1 MAKVINGE
9 RIARQ
14 AQIRTGCSAVIF
26 NSQKDKVLLTRRSDD
41 GSWCVPGGGMDPG
54 ESAEET
60 CKREVLEETGLQ
72 VRVLRL
78 IGIYSDPNFLIE
90 YDDGNRFQVVAMSF
104 EAEVTG
110 GIPGLSD
117 ETTDIGYFSEQEI
130 KDLQIHPFQLQCVKD
145 AFTFRERAFI
155 R

>member
-1 MAKVINGE
+1 MAKAFYGE

-14 AQIRTGCSAVIF
+14 AQIRAGCSAVIF
-26 NSQKDKVLLTRRSDD
+26 NPQKDKVLLTRRSDD

-60 CKREVLEETGLQ
+60 CRREVLEETGLQ

-78 IGIYSDPNFLIE
+78 TGVYTDPNFLIE
-90 YDDGNRFQVVAMSF
+90 YEDGNRFQVVAMSF

-110 GIPGLSD
+110 GTPGLSD
-117 ETTDIGYFSEQEI
+117 ETTEVAYFSEQEPM
-130 KDLQIHPFQLQCVKD
+130 HPFQLQRIKD
-145 AFTFRERAFI
+145 AFAFQERAYI

>member
-1 MAKVINGE
+1 MVKMINGE

-14 AQIRTGCSAVIF
+14 AAIRTGCSAVIF
-26 NSQKDKVLLTRRSDD
+26 DAQHRVLLTRRSDN
-41 GSWCVPGGGMDPG
+41 GKWCIPGGGMDPG

-60 CKREVLEETGLQ
+60 CVREVLEETGLQ

-78 IGIYSDPNFLIE
+78 VGIYSDPNFLIQ
-90 YDDGNRFQVVAMSF
+90 YADGNRFQVVAMCF
-104 EAEVTG
+104 EAEVIG
-110 GIPGLSD
+110 GTPGLSD

-130 KDLQIHPFQLQCVKD
+130 KALDIHPFQLQRVMD
-145 AFTFRERAFI
+145 AFAFQERAYI